1 MSERDLL
8 IERLE
13 RKLAEKERELS
24 ELRRMMS
31 GRDDIEKL
39 KAEIISQIR
48 SEFPNVAELESKI
61 VELRRAIE
69 SLITEIAYIKGELK
83 SLSERGPER
92 DVKRE
97 EKIEKIE
104 KVEQDEN
111 VAYITPE
118 PERAEQDD
126 DDILI
131 CD

>member
-48 SEFPNVAELESKI
+48 SELPNVAELESKI

-97 EKIEKIE
+97 EKIEK
-104 KVEQDEN
+104 VEQDED